1 MTHEALHLLF
11 IMGSMNN
18 FGQMG
23 QDILHNKYLK
33 TNFENLK
40 IRDFLPTILK
50 FRKSNFFL
58 KIGVL
63 FELQMYIS

>member
-40 IRDFLPTILK
+40 IRDFLLTILK
-50 FRKSNFFL
+50 FPKRNFFL
-58 KIGVL
+58 KRRI
-63 FELQMYIS
+63 I